1 MVSGDRERL
10 CEARETIL
18 QDRDGIVVDGND
30 NGGMHIE
37 GWDRDTI
44 RLRAYVSVWAPD
56 DEAAPEINDGSQI
69 VPKGVV
75 STPKVP
81 ATGPETGVGP

>member
-1 MVSGDRERL
+1 MKQGRRSCRTG
-10 CEARETIL
+10 
-18 QDRDGIVVDGND
+18 DGIVVDGND

-37 GWDRDTI
+37 GWDKDTI
-44 RLRAYVSVWAPD
+44 RLRAYVSVWAPA
-56 DEAAPEINDGSQI
+56 DEAAREINDGIQI